1 MPTKS
6 KRHETIEIPLA
17 ELTVSKLNVRRHG
30 GKDIT
35 SLAATIAKRG
45 LIYPLLVRRIERHA
59 FEVIAGKRR
68 FLALQKL
75 DKSGD
80 VEGSLAPCIVLDAD
94 DDATAIE
101 LSLMENT
108 ERLPMDALDQCN
120 AFMALVREGR
130 EEADIAHTFAVPVAT
145 VRKRLALAGLVP
157 EAHAAYRGGDI
168 DDKVLQTLTLGSK
181 ERQRAYMRLLRDP
194 EGQEPPAWQLKAWML
209 GGQAIDAS
217 HARFDL
223 KAYTA
228 PITSDLFGGV
238 SYLSDPDEF
247 WRLQNEAIAREAET
261 LKSKGW
267 RQVHVLGPDQPFAGY
282 QWEPATKAQGGHV
295 VIKMNPDGSVQIEK
309 GLISREEAKSR
320 RRVRASEASGR
331 NATTTSAVTADGG
344 ASSSTD
350 GTATV
355 GEMKVDADGHL
366 PEMTAAL
373 RNYVDL
379 VRHSAVCAK
388 LLDKHKVALRV
399 LVASMIAGARNIQIS
414 RDRRHALTPEIGASI
429 ARMTS
434 ETAQDSARSAV
445 LAALGLPADR
455 GLFGTG
461 GDVNGDAASILLKLM
476 DISDAQ
482 VLTILAIIATDSLA
496 VGSKLVDALG
506 ETLVVDVR
514 EHWQPDMTLLALA
527 NRRPV
532 IAAIATEVMGADA
545 PRAHAQTLTGARAA
559 IAETL
564 KNSKLKWQPRWTQF
578 PSGRYLGP
586 FKPAP
591 AEAAEH

>member
-45 LIYPLLVRRIERHA
+45 LIYPLLVRRIERSA

-108 ERLPMDALDQCN
+108 ERLPMDALDQCT

-157 EAHAAYRGGDI
+157 ESHAAYRAGDI
-168 DDKVLQTLTLGSK
+168 DDKVLHALTLGSK
-181 ERQRAYMRLLRDP
+181 ERQKAYIRLLRDP
-194 EGQEPPAWQLKAWML
+194 EAQPPPVWQLKAWML

-238 SYLSDPDEF
+238 SYLSDPEEF
-247 WRLQNEAIAREAET
+247 WRLQNVAIAREAET
-261 LKSKGW
+261 LKANGW
-267 RQVHVLGPDQPFAGY
+267 KKVHILGPDQPFAGY

-295 VIKMNPDGSVQIEK
+295 VIKLNPDGSVQIEK

-320 RRVRASEASGR
+320 RRVRATEASGR
-331 NATTTSAVTADGG
+331 NATTTSAVTNGAGTPIADG
-344 ASSSTD
+344 S
-350 GTATV
+350 ATV

-388 LLDKHKVALRV
+388 LLDKPKVALRV
-399 LVASMIAGARNIQIS
+399 LAASMIAGARNIQIA
-414 RDRRHALTPEIGASI
+414 RDRRHALTPEIAASI

-445 LAALGLPADR
+445 LGALGFPVDR

-476 DISDAQ
+476 DMSDAQ
-482 VLTILAIIATDSLA
+482 VLAILAIVATDSLA

-506 ETLVVDVR
+506 ETLAVDVR

-545 PRAHAQTLTGARAA
+545 PRAHAQTLTGARAV

-564 KNSKLKWQPRWTQF
+564 KSSKLKWQPRWTQF

-586 FKPAP
+586 VKPDAP
-591 AEAAEH
+591 DTARR